1 MKNNKSFNKKDYFYS
16 KINPKHFPSLSDD
29 YNPLLSSTISN
40 NGINLK
46 NTHIYPT
53 FRNSKNNLLFNQPKK
68 IMHTLTSS
76 NSVSSFNIYSKN
88 KIKMLNNRNNNNYN
102 TNNIIINNNQT
113 NIKIQ

>member
-29 YNPLLSSTISN
+29 FNPLLSSTISN

-68 IMHTLTSS
+68 IIHTLTSS

-88 KIKMLNNRNNNNYN
+88 KIKMLNNRNNNNFDFLFFICDNRLLYN
-102 TNNIIINNNQT
+102 AME
-113 NIKIQ
+113 